1 MLYGFKDVYSNDYRN
16 TYISFIGKQKKF
28 SVINGACFTTRVLKL
43 KKENQIVNFKLNENN
58 KKYPFICNDNDI
70 NKDVKMNF
78 DLMCSLIELLILSGY
93 EVLTSIEK

>member
-1 MLYGFKDVYSNDYRN
+1 MLYGFKEVYTNDYKNIDIR
-16 TYISFIGKQKKF
+16 FIGKQKKF
-28 SVINGACFTTRVLKL
+28 SIINGACFTTRVLKL

-58 KKYPFICNDNDI
+58 KEYPFICNDNDI

-78 DLMCSLIELLILSGY
+78 SLMKSLIELLILSGY

>member
-1 MLYGFKDVYSNDYRN
+1 MLQGFKEIYSNDYKNIDIR
-16 TYISFIGKQKKF
+16 FIGKQKKF

-43 KKENQIVNFKLNENN
+43 KKENQIVNFELNENN
-58 KKYPFICNDNDI
+58 KEYPFICNDNDI

-78 DLMCSLIELLILSGY
+78 SLMKSLIELLILSGY

>member
-1 MLYGFKDVYSNDYRN
+1 MLYGFKEVYTNDYRN
-16 TYISFIGKQKKF
+16 TYISFVGKQKKF

-43 KKENQIVNFKLNENN
+43 KKENQIVNFELNENN
-58 KKYPFICNDNDI
+58 KEYPFICNDNDI

-78 DLMCSLIELLILSGY
+78 SLMKSLIELLFLSGY

>member
-58 KKYPFICNDNDI
+58 KKYPFICNDNDCRRY
-70 NKDVKMNF
+70 
-78 DLMCSLIELLILSGY
+78 L
-93 EVLTSIEK
+93 